1 MFQKDAIVRLL
12 RDNDPATVTLLKA
25 QLIETASRARIRSLL
40 APFLSRD
47 LRVVEG
53 LDDRFG
59 IGSIRL
65 RAFAADV
72 IGIPYAA

>member
-1 MFQKDAIVRLL
+1 VE
-12 RDNDPATVTLLKA
+12 A
-25 QLIETASRARIRSLL
+25 QLTGTASRARIRSLL

-47 LRVVEG
+47 LRVVES
-53 LDDRFG
+53 LDDRSG

-72 IGIPYAA
+72 IGIPYATDEEPRSSVGRR